1 MTGFHRTKAEP
12 TRSLGII
19 PLAPLFVPGSG
30 HNPGMTG
37 DYGLDVVLGSTESL
51 ELVAKLK
58 ARFEDNMHRHAGIE
72 WQTVETR
79 LRAGS
84 DQIWRLRSMEM
95 SGGEPD
101 VVVLD
106 ADSTDIFFVDCSKES
121 PAGRRSL
128 CYDQVALDARKENK
142 PKHSAMGM
150 AMDMGIEVLDED
162 LYASLQAIETFDT
175 KTSSWLKTPSDV
187 REKGGAIFGDWRFG
201 RTFIYHNG
209 ADSYYAS
216 RGFRGLLRV

>member
-1 MTGFHRTKAEP
+1 M
-12 TRSLGII
+12 
-19 PLAPLFVPGSG
+19 PGSG
-30 HNPGMTG
+30 HNPVMTG

-58 ARFEDNMHRHAGIE
+58 ARFEGNMHRHAGIE
-72 WQTVETR
+72 WQTVVTR

-106 ADSTDIFFVDCSKES
+106 SDSTDIFFVDCSKES

-128 CYDQVALDARKENK
+128 CYDQAALDARKENK

-150 AMDMGIEVLDED
+150 AMDMGIEVLDEH

-209 ADSYYAS
+209 ADSYYGS
-216 RGFRGLLRV
+216 RGFRGFLRV